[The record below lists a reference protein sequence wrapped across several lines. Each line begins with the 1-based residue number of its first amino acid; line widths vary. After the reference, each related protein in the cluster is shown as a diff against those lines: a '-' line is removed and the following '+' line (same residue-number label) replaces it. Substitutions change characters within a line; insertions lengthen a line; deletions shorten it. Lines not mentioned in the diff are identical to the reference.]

1 MENQEGEAGYMV
13 LDVAENKP
21 VRSAT
26 HLAAL
31 SHRLTSLSL
40 SLSEVSLPLFVLLLT
55 REFQTR
61 STGRNHIVIRAIVL
75 ENLLSTAQ
83 LINQRQQCDTCGV
96 FRVRL

>member
-13 LDVAENKP
+13 LDVAKNKP

-31 SHRLTSLSL
+31 SHRLTSL